1 MTRSQSRAAR
11 ISHRQQAEPQPHLF
25 TRSRRLPALLVG
37 DRGRPAARLDS
48 RQYVARRVRELH
60 RLLASLDHGELEKVV
75 LTQRT
80 CAPC

>member
-1 MTRSQSRAAR
+1 
-11 ISHRQQAEPQPHLF
+11 
-25 TRSRRLPALLVG
+25 
-37 DRGRPAARLDS
+37 
-48 RQYVARRVRELH
+48 VRELH